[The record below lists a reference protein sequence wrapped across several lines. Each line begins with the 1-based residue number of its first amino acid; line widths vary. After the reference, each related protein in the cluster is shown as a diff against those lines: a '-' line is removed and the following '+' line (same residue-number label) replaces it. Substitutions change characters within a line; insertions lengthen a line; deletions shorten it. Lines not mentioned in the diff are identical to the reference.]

1 MLFDTPLSI
10 AVNVRSP
17 ARTLGE
23 MLDGA
28 RQQGRKL
35 MMHVAHPPGSP
46 TDICGQQAVEKLG
59 QDAIELSRVNGEALA
74 MNGVLRGAADLVCT
88 SAIALRNLTHANPSF
103 GLKELAE
110 VRWSATPSTEALRV
124 PATGPQGYDIT
135 APNWLAVFS
144 AAEVSTDIRETMA
157 AAIGRLQRNP
167 AFVQAAKR
175 AHGLPVSADQAT
187 PEGLLNALLL
197 GVALQDPS

>member
-10 AVNVRSP
+10 AVNARSP

-35 MMHVAHPPGSP
+35 VMHVAHPRGSP

-59 QDAIELSRVNGEALA
+59 VDAIDLVRVNGEAVAVNAALA
-74 MNGVLRGAADLVCT
+74 GAADLVCT
-88 SAIALRNLTHANPSF
+88 STIALRSMAARRPDF

-135 APNWLAVFS
+135 APNWLGVFS
-144 AAEVSTDIRETMA
+144 AADVSSSVRETVA

-167 AFVQAAKR
+167 AFIQAAKK
-175 AHGLPVSADQAT
+175 ANGLPVSADQAT
-187 PEGLLNALLL
+187 SEGLLNALFL
-197 GVALQDPS
+197 GVALQDSN